1 MPYAPPKHCPKPGH
15 PPYTESRCPLCARAA
30 RAKAD
35 ANRPTAAARGYDA
48 AWRRV
53 RKDFLAA
60 HPGCCAAGCSQ
71 PATEVDHV
79 QSIAERPDLR
89 LSWSN
94 LRGFCKPHHSQ
105 RTGRDQGTFARP
117 ATKGKNVAGRG

>member
-1 MPYAPPKHCPKPGH
+1 MPRAIPKLCPLLKHGIYEGRRCPKCAA
-15 PPYTESRCPLCARAA
+15 ESRARA
-30 RAKAD
+30 D
-35 ANRPTAAARGYDA
+35 QNRPSATARGYDA

-60 HPGCCAAGCSQ
+60 HPACCATGCSQ
-71 PATEVDHV
+71 PATEVDHIESV
-79 QSIAERPDLR
+79 AERPDLR

-105 RTGRDQGTFARP
+105 RTGREQGTFAR
-117 ATKGKNVAGRG
+117 K

>member
-1 MPYAPPKHCPKPGH
+1 MPRAIPKLCPLLKHGIYEGQRCPKCAA
-15 PPYTESRCPLCARAA
+15 ESRARA
-30 RAKAD
+30 D
-35 ANRPTAAARGYDA
+35 QHRPSAAARGYDG

-60 HPGCCAAGCSQ
+60 HPACCAAGCSQ

-79 QSIAERPDLR
+79 QSIADRPELR

-105 RTGRDQGTFARP
+105 RTGRDQGAFARP
-117 ATKGKNVAGRG
+117 ATKRQDVADRG